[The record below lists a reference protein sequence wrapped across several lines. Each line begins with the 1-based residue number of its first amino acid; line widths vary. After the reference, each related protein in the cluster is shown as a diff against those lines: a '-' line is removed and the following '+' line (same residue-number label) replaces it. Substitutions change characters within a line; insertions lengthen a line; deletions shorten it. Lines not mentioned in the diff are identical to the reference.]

1 MPCKTKI
8 EEYLEQK
15 VYDYA
20 YKGLSMRYEDA
31 ALFQRE
37 VNKQFNGDVVRFYL
51 DQDMLNMDIK
61 IPQKLIDYFYNNE
74 LRIETLEARRIQ
86 EADAKRAGVDYD
98 DDYLFDEEVI
108 NPLAPSLAAY
118 DEIKKM
124 LGKKPDSFVAGQ
136 SKWILNSKGLYNL
149 VDMNN
154 NRSVFLR
161 DMDME
166 TGKLVTEQPEKDL
179 SGPVD
184 RKRLEKELKYFNS
197 LVVTQKLDE
206 ILAENDIDV
215 FDVLEALENV
225 KTNKELDKI
234 MSDVRKRLCR

>member
-1 MPCKTKI
+1 MPCKIKI

-37 VNKQFNGDVVRFYL
+37 VNKKFNGDVVRFYL

-74 LRIETLEARRIQ
+74 LRIETIEARKIQ
-86 EADAKRAGVDYD
+86 EADAKRAGVEYA

-108 NPLAPSLAAY
+108 DPLAPSLAVY
-118 DEIKKM
+118 DEAKRI
-124 LGKKPDSFVAGQ
+124 LGKKPDSFVAGR
-136 SKWILNSKGLYNL
+136 SSWVLNSKGLYNL
-149 VDMNN
+149 VDIN
-154 NRSVFLR
+154 NRNNVFLR

-166 TGKLVTEQPEKDL
+166 TGKLVTEEDT

-184 RKRLEKELKYFNS
+184 PKKLEREINYFNS
-197 LVVTQKLDE
+197 LVVNEQLDE
-206 ILAENDIDV
+206 VLAELGIDI
-215 FDVLEALENV
+215 FDVIDDLENA
-225 KTNKELDKI
+225 KTNKEFDKI
-234 MSDVRKRLCR
+234 MSDIRKKLCR

>member
-51 DQDMLNMDIK
+51 DQDMLNMDIQ

-86 EADAKRAGVDYD
+86 EADAKRAGVDYS

-149 VDMNN
+149 VDINN

-166 TGKLVTEQPEKDL
+166 TGKLVTEEDT

-184 RKRLEKELKYFNS
+184 PKKLEREMKYFNS
-197 LVVTQKLDE
+197 LVVNEQLDE
-206 ILAENDIDV
+206 VLAELDIDI
-215 FDVLEALENV
+215 FDVIDDLENA
-225 KTNKELDKI
+225 KTNKEFDKI
-234 MSDVRKRLCR
+234 MSDIRKKLCR

>member
-1 MPCKTKI
+1 MPCKIKI

-31 ALFQRE
+31 SLFQRE
-37 VNKQFNGDVVRFYL
+37 VNKKFNGDVVRFYL
-51 DQDMLNMDIK
+51 DQDMLAMDIK

-74 LRIETLEARRIQ
+74 LRIETIEARKIQ
-86 EADAKRAGVDYD
+86 EADARRAGVEYA

-108 NPLAPSLAAY
+108 DPLGPSLAMY
-118 DEIKKM
+118 DEAKRL
-124 LGKKPDSFVAGQ
+124 LGKKPDSFVAGR
-136 SKWILNSKGLYNL
+136 SSWVLNSKGLYNL

-154 NRSVFLR
+154 SRSVFLR

-166 TGKLVTEQPEKDL
+166 TGKLVTEEDN

-184 RKRLEKELKYFNS
+184 PKKVEREMNYFNS
-197 LVVTQKLDE
+197 LVVNEQLDE
-206 ILAENDIDV
+206 VLSELGIDI
-215 FDVLEALENV
+215 FDVIDDLENA
-225 KTNKELDKI
+225 KTNKEFDKI
-234 MSDVRKRLCR
+234 MSDIRKKLCR

>member
-51 DQDMLNMDIK
+51 DQDMLNMDIQ

-98 DDYLFDEEVI
+98 DEYLFDEEVI

-149 VDMNN
+149 VDMND

-166 TGKLVTEQPEKDL
+166 TGKLVTEEDT

-184 RKRLEKELKYFNS
+184 PKKLEREMKYFNS
-197 LVVTQKLDE
+197 LVVNEQLDE
-206 ILAENDIDV
+206 VLAELDIDI
-215 FDVLEALENV
+215 FDVIDDLENA
-225 KTNKELDKI
+225 KTNKEFDKI
-234 MSDVRKRLCR
+234 MSDIRKKLCR

>member
-51 DQDMLNMDIK
+51 DQDMLNMDIQ

-74 LRIETLEARRIQ
+74 LRIETLEARQIQ
-86 EADAKRAGVDYD
+86 EADAKRAGVDYA

-108 NPLAPSLAAY
+108 NPLSPSLAVY
-118 DEIKKM
+118 DQIKKM

-149 VDMNN
+149 VDMND

-166 TGKLVTEQPEKDL
+166 TGKLVTEEDT

-184 RKRLEKELKYFNS
+184 PKKLEREMKYFNS
-197 LVVTQKLDE
+197 LVVNEQLDE
-206 ILAENDIDV
+206 VLAELDIDI
-215 FDVLEALENV
+215 FDVIDDLENA
-225 KTNKELDKI
+225 KTNKEFDKI
-234 MSDVRKRLCR
+234 MSDIRKKLCR

>member
-51 DQDMLNMDIK
+51 DQDMLNMDIQ

-86 EADAKRAGVDYD
+86 EADAKRAGVDYA

-166 TGKLVTEQPEKDL
+166 TGKLVTEEDN

-184 RKRLEKELKYFNS
+184 PEKLEREMKYFNS
-197 LVVTQKLDE
+197 LVVNEQLDE
-206 ILAENDIDV
+206 VLAELDIDI
-215 FDVLEALENV
+215 FDVIDDLENA
-225 KTNKELDKI
+225 KTNKEFDKI
-234 MSDVRKRLCR
+234 MSDIRKKLCR

>member
-51 DQDMLNMDIK
+51 DQDMLNMDIQ

-74 LRIETLEARRIQ
+74 LRIETLEARQIQ
-86 EADAKRAGVDYD
+86 EADAKRAGVNYA

-108 NPLAPSLAAY
+108 NPLSPSLAVY
-118 DEIKKM
+118 DQIKKM

-154 NRSVFLR
+154 SRSVFLR

-166 TGKLVTEQPEKDL
+166 TGKLVTEEDDNTMTKPNITND
-179 SGPVD
+179 
-184 RKRLEKELKYFNS
+184 
-197 LVVTQKLDE
+197 VTMIRIQKNAADG
-206 ILAENDIDV
+206 
-215 FDVLEALENV
+215 F
-225 KTNKELDKI
+225 
-234 MSDVRKRLCR
+234 SDATR

>member
-74 LRIETLEARRIQ
+74 LRLETLEARQIQ
-86 EADAKRAGVDYD
+86 EADAKRAGVDYA

-108 NPLAPSLAAY
+108 NPLSPSLAAY
-118 DEIKKM
+118 DQIKKM

-166 TGKLVTEQPEKDL
+166 TGKLVTEEDT

-184 RKRLEKELKYFNS
+184 PKKLEREMKYFNS
-197 LVVTQKLDE
+197 LVVNEQLDE
-206 ILAENDIDV
+206 VLAELDIDI
-215 FDVLEALENV
+215 FDVIDDLENA
-225 KTNKELDKI
+225 KTNKEFDKI
-234 MSDVRKRLCR
+234 MSDIRKKLCR

>member
-1 MPCKTKI
+1 MPCKRKI

-74 LRIETLEARRIQ
+74 LRIETIEARKIQ
-86 EADAKRAGVDYD
+86 EADARRAGVEYA

-108 NPLAPSLAAY
+108 DPLAPSLAVY
-118 DEIKKM
+118 DEAKRI
-124 LGKKPDSFVAGQ
+124 LGKKPDSFVAGR
-136 SKWILNSKGLYNL
+136 SSWVLNSKGLYNL
-149 VDMNN
+149 VDIN
-154 NRSVFLR
+154 NRNNVFLR

-166 TGKLVTEQPEKDL
+166 TGKLVTEEDT

-184 RKRLEKELKYFNS
+184 PKKLEREMNYFNS
-197 LVVTQKLDE
+197 LVVNEQLDE
-206 ILAENDIDV
+206 VLGELGIDI
-215 FDVLEALENV
+215 FDVIDDLENA
-225 KTNKELDKI
+225 KTNKEFDKI
-234 MSDVRKRLCR
+234 MSDIRKKLCR

>member
-37 VNKQFNGDVVRFYL
+37 VNKAFNGDVVRFYL

-74 LRIETLEARRIQ
+74 LRIETLEARQIQ
-86 EADAKRAGVDYD
+86 EADAKRAGVDYA

-118 DEIKKM
+118 DEIKNM

-166 TGKLVTEQPEKDL
+166 TGKLVTEEDT

-184 RKRLEKELKYFNS
+184 PKKLEREMKYFNS
-197 LVVTQKLDE
+197 MVVNEQLDE
-206 ILAENDIDV
+206 VLAELDIDI
-215 FDVLEALENV
+215 FDVIDDLENA
-225 KTNKELDKI
+225 KTNKEFDKI
-234 MSDVRKRLCR
+234 MSDIRKKLCR

>member
-1 MPCKTKI
+1 MPCKRKI

-74 LRIETLEARRIQ
+74 LRIETIEARKIQ
-86 EADAKRAGVDYD
+86 EADAKRAGVEYA

-108 NPLAPSLAAY
+108 DPLAPSLAVY
-118 DEIKKM
+118 DEAKRI
-124 LGKKPDSFVAGQ
+124 LGKKPDSFVAGR
-136 SKWILNSKGLYNL
+136 SSWVLNSKGLYNL
-149 VDMNN
+149 VDIN
-154 NRSVFLR
+154 NRNNVFLR

-166 TGKLVTEQPEKDL
+166 TGKLVTEEDT

-184 RKRLEKELKYFNS
+184 PKKLEREINYFNS
-197 LVVTQKLDE
+197 LVVNEQLDE
-206 ILAENDIDV
+206 VLAELGIDI
-215 FDVLEALENV
+215 FDVIDDLENA
-225 KTNKELDKI
+225 KTNKEFDKI
-234 MSDVRKRLCR
+234 MSDIRKKLCR

>member
-51 DQDMLNMDIK
+51 DQDMLNMDIQ

-86 EADAKRAGVDYD
+86 EADAKRAGVDYA

-108 NPLAPSLAAY
+108 NPLSPSLAAY

-166 TGKLVTEQPEKDL
+166 TGKLVTEEDT

-184 RKRLEKELKYFNS
+184 PKKLEREMKYFNS
-197 LVVTQKLDE
+197 LVVNEQLDE
-206 ILAENDIDV
+206 VLAELDIDI
-215 FDVLEALENV
+215 FDVIDDLENA
-225 KTNKELDKI
+225 KTNKEFDKI
-234 MSDVRKRLCR
+234 MSDIRKKLCR

>member
-51 DQDMLNMDIK
+51 DQDMLNMDIQ

-74 LRIETLEARRIQ
+74 LRIETLEARQIQ
-86 EADAKRAGVDYD
+86 EADAKRAGVDYA

-108 NPLAPSLAAY
+108 NPLSPSLAVY
-118 DEIKKM
+118 DQIKKM

-166 TGKLVTEQPEKDL
+166 TGKLVTEEDT

-184 RKRLEKELKYFNS
+184 PKKLEREMKYFNS
-197 LVVTQKLDE
+197 LVVNEQLDE
-206 ILAENDIDV
+206 VLAELDIDI
-215 FDVLEALENV
+215 FDVIDDLENA
-225 KTNKELDKI
+225 KTNKEFDKI
-234 MSDVRKRLCR
+234 MSDIRKKLCR

>member
-51 DQDMLNMDIK
+51 DQDMLNMDIQ

-74 LRIETLEARRIQ
+74 LRIETLEARQMQ
-86 EADAKRAGVDYD
+86 EADAKRAGVDYTD
-98 DDYLFDEEVI
+98 EYLFDEEVI
-108 NPLAPSLAAY
+108 NPLAPSLAVY

-166 TGKLVTEQPEKDL
+166 TGKLVTEEDN

-184 RKRLEKELKYFNS
+184 PKKLEREMKYFNS
-197 LVVTQKLDE
+197 LVVNEQLDE
-206 ILAENDIDV
+206 VLAELDIDI
-215 FDVLEALENV
+215 FDVIDDLENA
-225 KTNKELDKI
+225 KTNKEFDKI
-234 MSDVRKRLCR
+234 MSDIRKKLCR

>member
-1 MPCKTKI
+1 MPCKIKI

-37 VNKQFNGDVVRFYL
+37 VNKKFNGDVVRFYL
-51 DQDMLNMDIK
+51 DQDMMNMDIK

-74 LRIETLEARRIQ
+74 LRIETIEARKIQ
-86 EADAKRAGVDYD
+86 EADARRAGVEYA

-108 NPLAPSLAAY
+108 DPLGPSLAVY
-118 DEIKKM
+118 DEAKRI
-124 LGKKPDSFVAGQ
+124 LGKKPNSFVAGR
-136 SKWILNSKGLYNL
+136 SSWVLNSKGLYNL
-149 VDMNN
+149 VDINN
-154 NRSVFLR
+154 SKSVFLR

-166 TGKLVTEQPEKDL
+166 TGKLVTEEDT

-184 RKRLEKELKYFNS
+184 PKKLEREMNYFNS
-197 LVVTQKLDE
+197 LVVNEQLDE
-206 ILAENDIDV
+206 VLGELGIDI
-215 FDVLEALENV
+215 FDVIDDLENA
-225 KTNKELDKI
+225 KTNKEFDKI
-234 MSDVRKRLCR
+234 MSDIRKKLCR

>member
-37 VNKQFNGDVVRFYL
+37 VNKKFNGDVVRFYL
-51 DQDMLNMDIK
+51 DQDMLAMDIK

-74 LRIETLEARRIQ
+74 LRIETIEARKIQ
-86 EADAKRAGVDYD
+86 EADARRAGVEYA

-108 NPLAPSLAAY
+108 DPLGPSLAMY
-118 DEIKKM
+118 DEAKRL
-124 LGKKPDSFVAGQ
+124 LGKKPDSFVAGR
-136 SKWILNSKGLYNL
+136 SSWVLNSKGLYNL
-149 VDMNN
+149 VDINN
-154 NRSVFLR
+154 SRSVFLR

-166 TGKLVTEQPEKDL
+166 TGKLVTEEDN

-184 RKRLEKELKYFNS
+184 PKKLEREMNYFNS
-197 LVVTQKLDE
+197 LVVNEQLDE
-206 ILAENDIDV
+206 VLGELGIDI
-215 FDVLEALENV
+215 FDVIDDLENA
-225 KTNKELDKI
+225 KTNKEFDKI
-234 MSDVRKRLCR
+234 MSDIRKKLCR

>member
-1 MPCKTKI
+1 MPCKIKI

-37 VNKQFNGDVVRFYL
+37 VNKKFNGDVVRFYL
-51 DQDMLNMDIK
+51 DQDMMNMDIK

-74 LRIETLEARRIQ
+74 LRIETIEARKIQ
-86 EADAKRAGVDYD
+86 EADARRAGVEYA

-108 NPLAPSLAAY
+108 DPLGPSLAVY
-118 DEIKKM
+118 DEAKKV
-124 LGKKPDSFVAGQ
+124 LGKKPDSFVAGR
-136 SKWILNSKGLYNL
+136 SSWVLNSKGLYNL
-149 VDMNN
+149 VDINN
-154 NRSVFLR
+154 SRSVFLR

-166 TGKLVTEQPEKDL
+166 TGKLVTEKDT

-184 RKRLEKELKYFNS
+184 PKKVEREMKYFNS
-197 LVVTQKLDE
+197 LVVNEQLDE
-206 ILAENDIDV
+206 VLSELGIDI
-215 FDVLEALENV
+215 FDVIDDLEKA
-225 KTNKELDKI
+225 KTNNEFDKI
-234 MSDVRKRLCR
+234 MFDIRKKLCR

>member
-1 MPCKTKI
+1 MPCKIKI

-37 VNKQFNGDVVRFYL
+37 VNKKFNGDVVRFYL
-51 DQDMLNMDIK
+51 DQDMLAMDIK

-74 LRIETLEARRIQ
+74 LRIETIEARKIQ
-86 EADAKRAGVDYD
+86 EADARRAGVEYA

-108 NPLAPSLAAY
+108 DPLGPSLAVY
-118 DEIKKM
+118 DEAKKV
-124 LGKKPDSFVAGQ
+124 LGKKPDSFVAGR
-136 SKWILNSKGLYNL
+136 SSWVLNSKGLYNL
-149 VDMNN
+149 VDINN
-154 NRSVFLR
+154 SRSVFLR

-166 TGKLVTEQPEKDL
+166 TGKLVTEEDN

-184 RKRLEKELKYFNS
+184 PKKLEREMNYFNS
-197 LVVTQKLDE
+197 LVVNEQLDE
-206 ILAENDIDV
+206 VLGELGIDI
-215 FDVLEALENV
+215 FDVIDDLENA
-225 KTNKELDKI
+225 KTNKEFDKI
-234 MSDVRKRLCR
+234 MSDIRKKLCR

>member
-1 MPCKTKI
+1 MPCKIKI

-37 VNKQFNGDVVRFYL
+37 VNKKFNGDVVRFYL

-74 LRIETLEARRIQ
+74 LRIETIEARKIQ
-86 EADAKRAGVDYD
+86 EADARRAGVEYA

-108 NPLAPSLAAY
+108 DPLGPSLAMY
-118 DEIKKM
+118 DEAKRL
-124 LGKKPDSFVAGQ
+124 LGKKPDSFVAGR
-136 SKWILNSKGLYNL
+136 SSWVLNSKGLYNL
-149 VDMNN
+149 VDINN
-154 NRSVFLR
+154 SRSVFLR

-166 TGKLVTEQPEKDL
+166 TGKLVTEEDT

-184 RKRLEKELKYFNS
+184 PKKLEREMNYFNS
-197 LVVTQKLDE
+197 LVVNEQLDE
-206 ILAENDIDV
+206 VLSELGIDI
-215 FDVLEALENV
+215 FDVIDDLENA
-225 KTNKELDKI
+225 KTNKEFDKI
-234 MSDVRKRLCR
+234 MSDIRKKLCR

>member
-37 VNKQFNGDVVRFYL
+37 VNKAFNGDVVRFYL

-74 LRIETLEARRIQ
+74 LRIETLEARQMQ
-86 EADAKRAGVDYD
+86 EADAKRAGVEYTDE
-98 DDYLFDEEVI
+98 YLFDEEVI
-108 NPLAPSLAAY
+108 NPLAPSLATY
-118 DEIKKM
+118 DEIKRM

-166 TGKLVTEQPEKDL
+166 TGKLVTEEDT

-184 RKRLEKELKYFNS
+184 PKKLEREMKYFNS
-197 LVVTQKLDE
+197 LVVNEQLDE
-206 ILAENDIDV
+206 VLAELDIDI
-215 FDVLEALENV
+215 FDVIDDLENA
-225 KTNKELDKI
+225 KTNKEFDKI
-234 MSDVRKRLCR
+234 MSDIRKKLCR

>member
-37 VNKQFNGDVVRFYL
+37 VNKAFNGDVVRFYL

-166 TGKLVTEQPEKDL
+166 TGKLVTEEDT

-184 RKRLEKELKYFNS
+184 PKKLEREMKYFNS
-197 LVVTQKLDE
+197 LVVNEQLDE
-206 ILAENDIDV
+206 VLAELDIDI
-215 FDVLEALENV
+215 FDVIDDLENA
-225 KTNKELDKI
+225 KTNKEFDKI
-234 MSDVRKRLCR
+234 MSDIRKKLCR